1 MSKKTF
7 SKRIKTTK
15 TGKLIRRKMGQ
26 AHFKSKKR
34 SKTIRDKRNSVN
46 VASVDRKRIQS
57 EL

>member
-34 SKTIRDKRNSVN
+34 SKIIRDKRNSVN
-46 VASVDRKRIQS
+46 VASVDKKHIQS